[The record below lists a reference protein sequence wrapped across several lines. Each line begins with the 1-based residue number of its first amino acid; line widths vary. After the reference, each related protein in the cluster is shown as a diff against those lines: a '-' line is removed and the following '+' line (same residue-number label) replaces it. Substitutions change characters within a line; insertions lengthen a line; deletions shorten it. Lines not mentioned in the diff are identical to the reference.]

1 MSSNAMRQ
9 SKYLLGE
16 AMKLSAQKTTTVT
29 AANASGKKFGQG
41 KRFAAL
47 VGAAGVGAGFYVNTH
62 LDDFPGVKK
71 LVGKMDETQLSSA
84 SSAKTLVKSVH
95 VPEAGNPPVVVEKPI
110 LGRLAESGDEVIKE
124 PAVVHK
130 EVAEEGAEQQTD
142 LPTAVDSSSNEP
154 LESNDGFTHGQ
165 MNILAKDDEVTIEQ
179 NEVSGEEE
187 SLPAVKGSGEEDT
200 QVAQNG
206 NDRVSVEEREIIPA
220 VITLEGGPPEKEE
233 EEEEEEPVDLDTR
246 EGVMELQRRQCR
258 GLSAEELIK
267 KIVDLTGRRFDEAAQ
282 VAKEIEGVEAEAEEK
297 ARAHYEEE
305 LNIVTD
311 QMADMKLDYLERI
324 DSIMAD
330 HAGDIASIKGEVAA
344 LEVAL
349 DSINED
355 KEAAM
360 HVAFDSQTALSL
372 SMDLMHDEGDV
383 RGVIEELTKLPSIR
397 PETHKAV
404 LGTLPSP
411 LPPVYSAGVLKVRF
425 ERQLPR
431 MVTSAFMPEKS
442 SMMGTVMARIFA
454 SLYRLDRNDA
464 DELRAEGAQDAPEEF
479 YRSSLLPFTDPTSKN
494 LNSITRAARCM
505 DRGDL
510 VGAVRHLRATSGKAR
525 ETIDEWLSEAV
536 TTLEVWQAVD
546 VIRGDFDSVIAS
558 HL

>member
-1 MSSNAMRQ
+1 M
-9 SKYLLGE
+9 LL
-16 AMKLSAQKTTTVT
+16 
-29 AANASGKKFGQG
+29 
-41 KRFAAL
+41 R
-47 VGAAGVGAGFYVNTH
+47 
-62 LDDFPGVKK
+62 
-71 LVGKMDETQLSSA
+71 MDETQLSSA
-84 SSAKTLVKSVH
+84 SSANTLVESVH
-95 VPEAGNPPVVVEKPI
+95 VPEAANPPVVVEKPI
-110 LGRLAESGDEVIKE
+110 LDRLAESGDEVIKE
-124 PAVVHK
+124 TEIVHK
-130 EVAEEGAEQQTD
+130 EVAEEEAEQQTD

-154 LESNDGFTHGQ
+154 LERNDGFTHGQ
-165 MNILAKDDEVTIEQ
+165 MNISAKDDEVTIEQ

-206 NDRVSVEEREIIPA
+206 NDRVSVEEMETIPA
-220 VITLEGGPPEKEE
+220 VITVKGGPPEK

-246 EGVMELQRRQCR
+246 EGVMALQRRQCR

-383 RGVIEELTKLPSIR
+383 RGVIEDLT
-397 PETHKAV
+397 
-404 LGTLPSP
+404 
-411 LPPVYSAGVLKVRF
+411 KVRF
-425 ERQLPR
+425 ERQIPR
-431 MVTSAFMPEKS
+431 MVISAFMPEKS

-464 DELRAEGAQDAPEEF
+464 DELRAEGAQDAPEEC
-479 YRSSLLPFTDPTSKN
+479 KN
-494 LNSITRAARCM
+494 ECR
-505 DRGDL
+505 
-510 VGAVRHLRATSGKAR
+510 
-525 ETIDEWLSEAV
+525 
-536 TTLEVWQAVD
+536 
-546 VIRGDFDSVIAS
+546 
-558 HL
+558 